1 MKKILFALIFTPFAA
16 LAQREVVSDTTWL
29 VKTCTMVD
37 TLELCT
43 FAEYYKVEYSDG
55 YEATRKQVIGDSATT
70 VTYLLGKAID
80 ISRGYA
86 TYAAHVVAKKEMMHS
101 ISNANDA
108 LVSVGLPEIYDLIQ
122 ANFEGQFVGGA
133 KVNEKGKDAV
143 NGEVVKTDSGVLRL
157 KFGSL
162 NSRILIL
169 SDKMIRV
176 FSYPAQGKVTDIY
189 LVRPGIFTSID
200 RELTIK
206 FK

>member
-1 MKKILFALIFTPFAA
+1 MKKILFALIFTPFLA

-29 VKTCTMVD
+29 VKTCTTVD
-37 TLELCT
+37 TVEVCT
-43 FAEYYKVEYSDG
+43 YAEYYKVEYSDG
-55 YEATRKQVIGDSATT
+55 NEVTRKQVIGDSATT

-86 TYAAHVVAKKEMMHS
+86 TYAAQVVAKKEMMHS
-101 ISNANDA
+101 ISNANNA
-108 LVSVGLPEIYDLIQ
+108 LVSVGLPELYDLIQ
-122 ANFEGQFVGGA
+122 SNFEGQFVGGA

-143 NGEVVKTDSGVLRL
+143 NGEIVKTDSGVLRL
-157 KFGSL
+157 KFGAF
-162 NSRILIL
+162 NGRILIL

-176 FSYPAQGKVTDIY
+176 FSYPVQGQVTDMY
-189 LVRPGIFTSID
+189 LVRPDVFTSID

>member
-1 MKKILFALIFTPFAA
+1 MKKILFALIFTPVFA

-29 VKTCTMVD
+29 VKTCTTVD
-37 TLELCT
+37 TVTTCT
-43 FAEYYKVEYSDG
+43 FAEFYKVEYSDG
-55 YEATRKQVIGDSATT
+55 NEVTRKQVIGDSATT

-86 TYAAHVVAKKEMMHS
+86 TFAAQVVAKKEMMHN

-108 LVSVGLPEIYDLIQ
+108 LVSVGLPELYDLIQ
-122 ANFEGQFVGGA
+122 SNFEGQFIGAA
-133 KVNEKGKDAV
+133 KVTEKGKEGV
-143 NGEVVKTDSGVLRL
+143 IGEVIKTNSGVLRL
-157 KFGSL
+157 KFGAF

-169 SDKMIRV
+169 SDKMMRV
-176 FSYPAQGKVTDIY
+176 FSYPAQGEVTDMY
-189 LVRPGIFTSID
+189 LVRPDVFTSID

>member
-1 MKKILFALIFTPFAA
+1 MKKILFVLILTPFFAF
-16 LAQREVVSDTTWL
+16 AQREVISDSTWL

-37 TLELCT
+37 TLEVCT

-86 TYAAHVVAKKEMMHS
+86 TYAAQVVAKKEMMHG
-101 ISNANDA
+101 ISSANDA
-108 LVSVGLPEIYDLIQ
+108 LVSVGLPELYNLIQ
-122 ANFEGQFVGGA
+122 ANFEGQFIGGV
-133 KVNEKGKDAV
+133 KVTEKGKDV
-143 NGEVVKTDSGVLRL
+143 ISGDVVKTDSGVLRL
-157 KFGSL
+157 KFGAF

-176 FSYPAQGKVTDIY
+176 FSYPVQGQVTDMY
-189 LVRPGIFTSID
+189 QVRPGIFTSID